1 MGYYKAN
8 EMSFESKENNSE
20 KLLKTILELNAVIII
35 GLSVLEYNIRKSMIQ
50 IFQSVMGPEWLDHIL
65 SERNIPVF
73 KEEASIIVKRKSN
86 QFVLSEK
93 KFTEEASFGFWVELL
108 NRETYKE
115 LKGIPIRAFKYRPTT
130 VKRNKIYPTFKNLKD
145 LRNRLVH
152 NRLTLDA
159 SRVETAVLLKTLQGA
174 DEDIRTLISY
184 INPAAL
190 TLLPPKISEKISE
203 LEKLL

>member
-1 MGYYKAN
+1 
-8 EMSFESKENNSE
+8 MSFESKENNRE
-20 KLLKTILELNAVIII
+20 KLLKTILELNSIIII
-35 GLSVLEYNIRKSMIQ
+35 GLSVLEYNIRESMIQ
-50 IFQSVMGPEWLDHIL
+50 IFQSVLGPEWLEHIL
-65 SERNIPVF
+65 SERNISVF
-73 KEEASIIVKRKSN
+73 KEEASIIVRRKSN

-115 LKGIPIRAFKYRPTT
+115 LKGIPIRAFNYRPAT
-130 VKRNKIYPTFKNLKD
+130 VKRNKIYRIFKNLKD

-152 NRLTLDA
+152 NRLKLDA
-159 SRVETAVLLKTLQGA
+159 SRMETALLLKTLQGA